1 MKHRV
6 SSHALAV
13 LLATVS
19 GTHAAEPGRHSPYV
33 IGPLVRNLAE
43 KTIVIPVHYYWK
55 KGDGNTETSFKV
67 IIEFGGKS
75 HEIRSSDIFIT
86 ASQSGWQSVVSEFTI
101 RGWRPTLGGD
111 TVIPAL
117 ATTGEL
123 KVSFEGTADGVTQK
137 AAGTFPVSDLEP
149 AKAR

>member
-1 MKHRV
+1 MMKHYV
-6 SSHALAV
+6 SRRALAL

-19 GTHAAEPGRHSPYV
+19 GTHAAELGKHSPYV
-33 IGPLVRNLAE
+33 IGPVVRNLAE

-86 ASQSGWQSVVSEFTI
+86 ASQSGW
-101 RGWRPTLGGD
+101 R
-111 TVIPAL
+111 
-117 ATTGEL
+117 
-123 KVSFEGTADGVTQK
+123 
-137 AAGTFPVSDLEP
+137 
-149 AKAR
+149 